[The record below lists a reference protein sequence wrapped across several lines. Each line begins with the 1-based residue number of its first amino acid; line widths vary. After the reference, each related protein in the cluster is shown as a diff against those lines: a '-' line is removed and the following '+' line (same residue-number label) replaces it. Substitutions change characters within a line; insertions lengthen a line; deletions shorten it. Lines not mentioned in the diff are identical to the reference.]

1 MADDEARNAHSKPES
16 PNRAGDLAALLV
28 AFKTAVQVGIVVRDL
43 DQSMRELGELFG
55 IGPFRVIECPPPG
68 REDGQFYRGQP
79 CRFRTRQA
87 FADLGTV
94 ELELIQPL
102 EGRTLWSDFLAEH
115 GPGIHHIRFNVP
127 DHEAITGYLQGK
139 GVGKTQEGAGI
150 REGTHWVNYDTEKRL
165 GFVIEIMQ
173 PAPGSDGRTPGVARV
188 SNPSGKPQ

>member
-1 MADDEARNAHSKPES
+1 MAGEEAGVTHSASGTPEG
-16 PNRAGDLAALLV
+16 PGDLGDLLA
-28 AFKTAVQVGIVVRDL
+28 AFKTAVQVGVVVRDL
-43 DQSMRELGELFG
+43 DQSMRELTELFG
-55 IGPFRVIECPPPG
+55 IGPFRMVQCPPPG
-68 REDGQFYRGQP
+68 REDRQFYQGQL

-102 EGRTLWSDFLAEH
+102 EGRTVWSDFLAEH

-127 DHEAITGYLQGK
+127 DHESLSACLKDK

-150 REGTHWVNYDTEKRL
+150 RDGTYWINYDTEKRL

-173 PAPGSDGRTPGVARV
+173 PAPGTDGRTPGVARV
-188 SNPSGKPQ
+188 SKPPESPQ